1 MGFADKNVVTQIANK
16 LWSKS
21 GAVEIIEEELRQV
34 VYDAFVHIAYEAMDE
49 GDGPLTQQQADGV
62 IYGIYFVLSNPRF
75 MVTGRQVPDGVR

>member
-21 GAVEIIEEELRQV
+21 SKV